1 MIWADFAARYDA
13 FLSYSWKSDS
23 EVAPVIQSVLQRF
36 LCPWYRLRAKTI
48 FRDLSSLPAG
58 SSLENELFAR
68 LDRSVHLIVLACP
81 AAAQSRGMEMEARHW
96 FSRHRDGQILIIVTA
111 GECDTW
117 QKIREHLLPPA
128 IRDNLAG
135 AALWAS
141 IRHHRDAILENPNSH
156 KLRGELIEDL
166 RQIFLRLYPMS
177 DWGTIARCGACPA
190 ATRCR
195 ILIASDDKTAWVYR
209 LLTLSDIAELLGAAK
224 VDRTAASLILGHSPA
239 GSLILTTQR
248 PCEISGATPLDIT
261 LLTTDRARLP
271 NGLGDQ

>member
-1 MIWADFAARYDA
+1 MPIVAALTHFTSPFKFLSMLDRRTVAQTPSQLDLPPPKRWRRLVPPWLRSLIWVDAVARYDA
-13 FLSYSWKSDS
+13 FLSYSWASDS

-166 RQIFLRLYPMS
+166 RQIFLRFYPMS

-195 ILIASDDKTAWVYR
+195 
-209 LLTLSDIAELLGAAK
+209 TLVGTCVAL
-224 VDRTAASLILGHSPA
+224 
-239 GSLILTTQR
+239 
-248 PCEISGATPLDIT
+248 SGACFGDCRVRQV
-261 LLTTDRARLP
+261 RA
-271 NGLGDQ
+271 QA